1 MKKLK
6 EVLNSLV
13 ELAATTTK
21 QSKNDVKQQMIIWL
35 KELSV
40 DKVIHSKDFDTYVTK
55 TIKFLSIPSYHI
67 SKDSDKWFVEDI
79 VRAAYNHVIGDH
91 RTVETWIKETNATY
105 EHWEKSADIEKIA
118 AGGMRPTGGL

>member
-105 EHWEKSADIEKIA
+105 ELWEKSSEIE
-118 AGGMRPTGGL
+118 